1 VPLPQRDVKDA
12 LLNKFGFQEV
22 QGRNHDG
29 MAFYYEGKRVA
40 TTWFSRASGRVI
52 QDDILQQMAR
62 QIGVSTLSFFKGM
75 ITCSKSLDDYV
86 QHLRERN
93 IL

>member
-1 VPLPQRDVKDA
+1 MRSSTNSV
-12 LLNKFGFQEV
+12 F
-22 QGRNHDG
+22 
-29 MAFYYEGKRVA
+29 KRFRA
-40 TTWFSRASGRVI
+40 GITTAWLSIMRASEWQPPGFRALQDGSI